1 MGPNGAGCKLD
12 DSALR
17 AAAADLLAEARR
29 QVPAIG
35 FALQAV
41 ARGLG
46 SLTVEVVTGPSG
58 VFTAIV
64 FGADKDERERVLV
77 ELGEASE

>member
-1 MGPNGAGCKLD
+1 
-12 DSALR
+12 
-17 AAAADLLAEARR
+17 LAEARVA
-29 QVPAIG
+29 VPAVG
-35 FALQAV
+35 YALQAV

-46 SLTVEVVTGPSG
+46 TLTVEVVTGPSG

-77 ELGEASE
+77 ELGQADGSAGN